1 MCTEFKSKKDICFF
15 RFALGFSNRNLTEIY
30 TELELKNSA
39 TYSLEGHA
47 DTKGT
52 CHCVHII
59 LASVVQTLDSAIH
72 QINHYPR
79 DKYYGNQ
86 LRYPLNSDLSG
97 GQRYPTFENPGPGVR
112 FKRALRK
119 KKPKGHMLWI
129 YIKTKADKRKK
140 GQEK

>member
-1 MCTEFKSKKDICFF
+1 MCNEFKNKKDIVFF

-79 DKYYGNQ
+79 EKYYGNQ

-97 GQRYPTFENPGPGVR
+97 G
-112 FKRALRK
+112 
-119 KKPKGHMLWI
+119 
-129 YIKTKADKRKK
+129 
-140 GQEK
+140 